1 MAAAKKGQGQD
12 ERDPGP
18 VMTVDQVAR
27 YLQLNRLTVYRHIR
41 EGRLPASRIGKVYRI
56 RLEDVERF
64 LEARK
69 AVGTRAAAPRPVPAG
84 GGRRAR
90 IPDEEIAVAPVR
102 PERRSEVARLDDDPL
117 EVILRG
123 LH

>member
-1 MAAAKKGQGQD
+1 
-12 ERDPGP
+12 
-18 VMTVDQVAR
+18 MTVDQVAR
-27 YLQLNRLTVYRHIR
+27 YLQLNRLTVYRYIR

-56 RLEDVERF
+56 RVDDVERF

-69 AVGTRAAAPRPVPAG
+69 VAGARTEAPRPEAAG
-84 GGRRAR
+84 VTRRAR
-90 IPDEEIAVAPVR
+90 IPEEEIAVAPAR
-102 PERRSEVARLDDDPL
+102 PERRRGGEAARLDDDPL